1 MRVLVTFL
9 AVFSALLRFPG
20 VKSHGV
26 QPLSAIAL
34 HRAVIDIDD
43 QAYIRATPLI
53 LGVNVRL
60 DYMTTIRLHSFPVYL
75 TKITSKKILIFCQN
89 L

>member
-1 MRVLVTFL
+1 MQDFVILMPIFAVLL
-9 AVFSALLRFPG
+9 NLQG

-26 QPLSAIAL
+26 QPLSMIAI

-43 QAYIRATPLI
+43 QAYIRANPLI

-60 DYMTTIRLHSFPVYL
+60 DYMTTILLCLNL
-75 TKITSKKILIFCQN
+75 TEHTYKKILFC
-89 L
+89 